1 MSKTREIV
9 NTIYE
14 VHTNKFSNKKEKSIF
29 TTTEK
34 SSNFFNT

>member
-9 NTIYE
+9 NTIHE

-29 TTTEK
+29 TTEK